1 MKTKSIMYFHP
12 RERKS
17 VLILFSLTVL
27 FCLSE
32 NRLAKWLSPE
42 PTFEILTMGVK
53 ENYLAGCYEA
63 NLLTR
68 KELIG
73 FGLDSALAGRWINY
87 RNTIGGFEKME
98 QVRQVF
104 RMPERLADQME
115 PILRFEEPLPE
126 SREEPTS
133 DFQSGMHA
141 VQVSAPTENT
151 KEKPEAKTARTR
163 APIEP
168 FCLNTADEETLRQIR
183 GIGEVFASRII
194 RFRELLGGYHS
205 VEQLKEVFGMEPD
218 LVDRN
223 AEKFLI
229 DSSRVVKIDWQSAE
243 FREVLS
249 HPYMDY
255 DDVVCI
261 FQMRREGTTDATKLK
276 KCFDAEL
283 WGKISPYLQ

>member
-1 MKTKSIMYFHP
+1 MNTKSVLYFHP

-17 VLILFSLTVL
+17 VLFLLALTVL

-32 NRLAKWLSPE
+32 DRLAEWLSPE
-42 PTFEILTMGVK
+42 PRFEILTMESK
-53 ENYLAGCYEA
+53 ENYLTGCYEV
-63 NLLTR
+63 NLLTK

-73 FGLDSALAGRWINY
+73 FGLDSALASRWINY

-115 PILRFEEPLPE
+115 SILQFEEPLPK
-126 SREEPTS
+126 SSEEPDP
-133 DFQSGMHA
+133 DFKSGLRA
-141 VQVSAPTENT
+141 VQASAPAANT
-151 KEKPEAKTARTR
+151 KEKPEAKIARTR

-168 FCLNTADEETLRQIR
+168 FCLNTADKETLRQIR

-229 DSSRVVKIDWQSAE
+229 DSSRVVKIEWQSAE

-249 HPYMDY
+249 HPYLEY
-255 DDVVCI
+255 DEVVCI
-261 FQMRREGTTDATKLK
+261 FQMRREGTADATELK

-283 WGKISPYLQ
+283 WDKLSPYLE